1 MPHVVILY
9 TGNLESCTD
18 MSGLCRKLADTMQTV
33 RAEDG
38 SQVFPTGGTRVFAY
52 PAPHYA
58 VADGGAAGMAA
69 GGDGNYGFIYLNLRM
84 GRGRSDAV
92 KKQAGDALLQC
103 AKLGISTDQAEVYVT
118 HFPCLHCTKALLQAG
133 IRKIYYLNDYRND
146 PYALDLIQQVGA
158 TAQKVELDPKY
169 FAKLSF
175 GALEVPEHEG

>member
-9 TGNLESCTD
+9 TGNLESDAD
-18 MSGLCRKLADTMQTV
+18 MGGLCRKLADTMLTV

-38 SQVFPTGGTRVFAY
+38 SQVFPTGGVRVFAY

-103 AKLGISTDQAEVYVT
+103 AKAHLQPVFDKHHLGLTVQVDEAPGQVYDGKHST
-118 HFPCLHCTKALLQAG
+118 LHPL
-133 IRKIYYLNDYRND
+133 
-146 PYALDLIQQVGA
+146 
-158 TAQKVELDPKY
+158 
-169 FAKLSF
+169 FAK
-175 GALEVPEHEG
+175 H